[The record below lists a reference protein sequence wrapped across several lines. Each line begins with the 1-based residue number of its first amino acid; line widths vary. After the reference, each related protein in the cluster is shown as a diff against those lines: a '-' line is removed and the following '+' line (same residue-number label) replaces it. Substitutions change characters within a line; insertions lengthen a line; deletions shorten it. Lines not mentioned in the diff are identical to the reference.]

1 MTVRARLT
9 ELARGKG
16 RIEALEDRL
25 ARLRERATMAGT
37 RYSQVP
43 GGGTRRESGQER
55 FIADITET
63 EAELRAQIA
72 AQINAERELERAFF
86 YLEDPMEREV
96 LRMRYINGWMM
107 AKIAQALNYSERQVY
122 RLHVAG
128 LQHLEKIW
136 TKAGQGSPAAPATAP
151 SGAACP

>member
-1 MTVRARLT
+1 M
-9 ELARGKG
+9 
-16 RIEALEDRL
+16 
-25 ARLRERATMAGT
+25 
-37 RYSQVP
+37 
-43 GGGTRRESGQER
+43 
-55 FIADITET
+55 
-63 EAELRAQIA
+63 RAQIA

-151 SGAACP
+151 EGAACP